1 MNRIII
7 LAGILLLFAALPLVG
22 ALGITPGRTTIDYEP
37 GLEKEIKISVLNNEH
52 KPMKVIITSVMKENL
67 QGAVTLFQDYLEFMP
82 SEERKDLTYKIKLPE
97 GMMPGL
103 HTGEIIALEV
113 PKSDLEENTVGATI
127 AVVSQIYIYVP
138 CPGKCIELGL
148 EVLEAETDSLATFIV
163 PVISRGELDIGDL
176 RATIDIYRESEKIT
190 TLETDYAS
198 LGSGKRTELSAKWN
212 VSVERGDYKAKVTAF
227 YDGQTEY
234 YEKYFTVGEKMVS
247 IESIMVNNFQLGE
260 IAKLQIL
267 VANKWGE
274 ELKEVYANL
283 LVYNER
289 NQVMA
294 DVKSATD
301 SIPGL
306 SKKELIAYWDT
317 VGVKEGEYSG
327 KLMIVYGEKST
338 DRNLVLKV
346 SENNLD
352 ITGVGYAIRPQARG
366 INIITILIII
376 IIILLVVNL
385 AWFIFFSR
393 FMKKRKE
400 RKSRIIRAD

>member
-1 MNRIII
+1 MNKIMF
-7 LAGILLLFAALPLVG
+7 LAGILLVILVLPGVA

-37 GLEKEIKISVLNNEH
+37 GLEKEIQISVLNNEH
-52 KPMKVIITSVMKENL
+52 KPMKVIITSVMKEDL

-82 SEERKDLTYKIKLPE
+82 SEERKDLNYNIKLPE
-97 GMMPGL
+97 GMPPGL

-148 EVLEAETDSLATFIV
+148 EVLDAETDSLATFIV
-163 PVISRGELDIGDL
+163 PVISRGELDIKDL
-176 RATIDIYRESEKIT
+176 RATIDIYRASEKIT
-190 TLETDYAS
+190 TLETDYSS
-198 LGSGKRTELSAKWN
+198 LESGKRTELSAKWN
-212 VSVERGDYKAKVTAF
+212 VSVEQGDYKAKITAF

-234 YEKYFTVGEKMVS
+234 YEEDFTVGEKMVS
-247 IESIMVNNFQLGE
+247 IESIIVNDFQLGE

-267 VANKWGE
+267 VANKWSE

-283 LVYNER
+283 LVYNDRE
-289 NQVMA
+289 QVMA
-294 DVKSATD
+294 DIKSATD

-306 SKKELIAYWDT
+306 SKKELVAYWDT
-317 VGVKEGEYSG
+317 AGVKEGEYSG
-327 KLMIVYGEKST
+327 KLMVVYGEKST
-338 DRNLVLKV
+338 DKNLVLKV
-346 SENNLD
+346 SENSLD
-352 ITGVGYAIRPQARG
+352 ITGVGYAIRPQGTG
-366 INIITILIII
+366 INITTILIII
-376 IIILLVVNL
+376 VVILLIVNL

-400 RKSRIIRAD
+400 KKSRVIRAE